1 MNRYALLKK
10 IAEETGCRVLEKEP
24 MAKHTTFQIGGE
36 ADLYLAV
43 KSKDALKKILKTAK
57 EQSIPI
63 FLLGKGS
70 NLLVSDQGIRG
81 AVIKL
86 EGEFSEVHLLEGNKI
101 QCGAGATLAKLCTFA
116 LNNSLSGL
124 EFAWGIPGSVGGA
137 AFMNAG
143 AYSGEMKDVLVCCEH
158 ITRDGISGAF
168 KAEELELSYRRS
180 IYGDCD
186 YIITSIVV
194 ELKKE
199 KEDLIRLRM
208 DDFMDRRKSKQPL
221 KYPSAGSI
229 FKRPKGHFAGGL
241 IEQYGL
247 KGASVG
253 GAMVSKKHSG
263 FIVNT
268 GNATCK
274 DVLSLIDRIKGR
286 IREETGIEME
296 CEVKIVGE
304 F

>member
-1 MNRYALLKK
+1 MNRYDLLKK
-10 IAEETGCRVLEKEP
+10 IAGETGCRVLEKEP

-36 ADLYLAV
+36 ADLYLSV

-180 IYGDCD
+180 IYSDCD

-199 KEDLIRLRM
+199 KEDLIRSRM
-208 DDFMDRRKSKQPL
+208 DDFMGRRKSKQHL
-221 KYPSAGSI
+221 EYPSAGSV

-253 GAMVSKKHSG
+253 GATVSKKHSG